1 MTPDN
6 LPLASDAQS
15 SSVTQFLDHLRY
27 ERNVSVH
34 TLRNYESDLQQ
45 FVAYLVPPRRTSK
58 PERQETS
65 SSTSEPDIKQIDHIT
80 IREWLASLHS
90 DRKKKSS
97 IARKLAA
104 LRTFFQFLV
113 REGVIESNPAKLV
126 ATPRKEKKLPV
137 HLSVEDA
144 VRFIET
150 PDAET
155 HFGKRDRAILELLY
169 ATGVRVSELVQ
180 LNLRDIDFS
189 NKLLRV
195 FGKRRKERIVPFGE
209 PAAKALQDYLS
220 VREQFLMNAPATK
233 RDAQPLILNYQ
244 GTQNDDALS
253 RPVDRKVHQTVRR
266 HSRHQP
272 ARAASFICD
281 APARQRR
288 RPAGHPGPARPRPAF
303 DNAGLHA
310 RFHGKADRGLR
321 QNSPQSLT
329 RLALGRGSALI
340 SESLWSLWNSVSL
353 CVNCLSRTTTSRDT
367 ENHKAAQRKAS

>member
-1 MTPDN
+1 MLDQLRTP
-6 LPLASDAQS
+6 
-15 SSVTQFLDHLRY
+15 FLDHLRY

-45 FVAYLVPPRRTSK
+45 FIDYLITPKEEARHSSKRREPSAK
-58 PERQETS
+58 HAG
-65 SSTSEPDIKQIDHIT
+65 PDIEQIDHIT
-80 IREWLASLHS
+80 IREWLSSLHS

-97 IARKLAA
+97 IARKLAT

-144 VRFIET
+144 IRFIET
-150 PDAET
+150 PDT
-155 HFGKRDRAILELLY
+155 DTDFGKRDRAILELLY

-180 LNLRDIDFS
+180 LNLRDVDLN

-209 PAAKALQDYLS
+209 PALKALKDYLR

-244 GTQNDDALS
+244 GTRMTTRSVGRLIEKYIRLCAGVHDISPHAL
-253 RPVDRKVHQTVRR
+253 R
-266 HSRHQP
+266 HSFATHLLDSGADLRDIQ
-272 ARAASFICD
+272 ALL
-281 APARQRR
+281 
-288 RPAGHPGPARPRPAF
+288 G
-303 DNAGLHA
+303 HA
-310 RFHGKADRGLR
+310 RLSTTQVYTHVSMEKLIEVYDKAH
-321 QNSPQSLT
+321 P
-329 RLALGRGSALI
+329 
-340 SESLWSLWNSVSL
+340 
-353 CVNCLSRTTTSRDT
+353 
-367 ENHKAAQRKAS
+367 KA